1 MWPQT
6 VGQAESAMSDELQLE
21 GQLTPQQPNSS
32 AQSSGSA
39 REALALA
46 IESCEG
52 QHIASLLDLMEKH

>member
-21 GQLTPQQPNSS
+21 EQLTPQQPNSS

-39 REALALA
+39 REALASGARHRKLRRA
-46 IESCEG
+46 A
-52 QHIASLLDLMEKH
+52 HRVTA

>member
-1 MWPQT
+1 
-6 VGQAESAMSDELQLE
+6 MSDELQLE